1 MSVDT
6 SLYLNGVYELSCI
19 GHLNVTRELSLGDY

>member
-6 SLYLNGVYELSCI
+6 SLCLNGLYELSCI
-19 GHLNVTRELSLGDY
+19 GHLNVTIELSLGNS